1 MVSVIIT
8 TYNREQTIEK
18 AVRSILNQTYRDIE
32 LIVVDD
38 GSADDTES
46 IMQRIDDQRLKYFR
60 YSTNQGRCRALNYG
74 LEKATGDFITFHDS
88 DDVCYPTKI
97 EKQWNYLTNSS
108 ADAVICQMNRYL
120 ESDLSFISVF
130 PANIEHEGILTQ
142 KEIVSGSKVSPQCL
156 MIKKEIAHDCKF
168 DEDLKRLVDWDY
180 SISISQYYKIAFM
193 KEVLVDVYMREDSIT
208 MSDVFNDNRI
218 QALWKMLI
226 EKYQDIWPKYPKE
239 YLSNLY
245 NLRRYLIKRNGI
257 SNMLVER
264 KIYQYNK
271 SIKQIVYLGLTF
283 TKAIKI
289 YYLFRGDK

>member
-18 AVRSILNQTYRDIE
+18 SVKSILGQTYRDIE

-38 GSADDTES
+38 GSTDGTES
-46 IMQRIDDQRLKYFR
+46 IMQSIDDQRLKYFR
-60 YSTNQGRCRALNYG
+60 YSKNQGRCRALNYG

-88 DDVCYPTKI
+88 DDVCYPTRI
-97 EKQWNYLTNSS
+97 EKQWNYLMNSG

-120 ESDLSFISVF
+120 ESDMSFISVF
-130 PANIEHEGILTQ
+130 PANIKHEGILTQ

-156 MIKKEIAHDCKF
+156 MIKREIADKCKF

-180 SISISQYYKIAFM
+180 SINVSQYYKIAFM
-193 KEVLVDVYMREDSIT
+193 KEVLVDVYLREDSIT
-208 MSDVFNDNRI
+208 MSDICDNNRI
-218 QALWKMLI
+218 HALWKMLI
-226 EKYQDIWPKYPKE
+226 EKYQDIWLKYPCE
-239 YLSNLY
+239 HLSNLY

-257 SNMLVER
+257 SNMMVER
-264 KIYQYNK
+264 KIYQYDR
-271 SIKQIVYLGLTF
+271 SIKQKVYLGLTF
-283 TKAIKI
+283 TKTIKI